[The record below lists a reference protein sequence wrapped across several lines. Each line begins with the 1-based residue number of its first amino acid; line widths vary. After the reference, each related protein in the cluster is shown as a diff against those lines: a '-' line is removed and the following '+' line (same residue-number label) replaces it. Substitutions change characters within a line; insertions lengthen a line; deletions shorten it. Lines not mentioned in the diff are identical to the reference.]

1 MHPVTKALYDTARLL
16 QFALDRGL
24 LDEYPAEREAAMRQ
38 VETATVL
45 IYGELKG
52 DEPVQLAD
60 LGSDVSAAGLPVS
73 ADVGQLG
80 HAIGDG
86 EEAGIGFADSHCS
99 RAFSVAISATF
110 SF

>member
-52 DEPVQLAD
+52 DA
-60 LGSDVSAAGLPVS
+60 
-73 ADVGQLG
+73 
-80 HAIGDG
+80 
-86 EEAGIGFADSHCS
+86 
-99 RAFSVAISATF
+99 
-110 SF
+110 